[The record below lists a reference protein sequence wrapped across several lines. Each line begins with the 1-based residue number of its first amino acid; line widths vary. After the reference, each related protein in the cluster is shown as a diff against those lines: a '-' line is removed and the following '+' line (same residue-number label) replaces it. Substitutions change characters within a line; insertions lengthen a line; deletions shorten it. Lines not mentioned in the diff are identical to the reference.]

1 MNILPEGLTVN
12 SIAGPW
18 TNRDRVPLVTV
29 IRDYETQT
37 LTLSQVCALTIIA
50 CNLTEQKT
58 LLTSETQKKH
68 KDSDDFHTDKTINEY
83 EMQSCISLW
92 AL

>member
-37 LTLSQVCALTIIA
+37 LTLSQVCVLTIIA
-50 CNLTEQKT
+50 YNFKTET
-58 LLTSETQKKH
+58 LLTSETQKSIKIVMIFTRI
-68 KDSDDFHTDKTINEY
+68 KPSMNTKCNLVFVYGRFE
-83 EMQSCISLW
+83 
-92 AL
+92 

>member
-37 LTLSQVCALTIIA
+37 LTLSQVCVLTIIA
-50 CNLTEQKT
+50 YNLTEQKRC
-58 LLTSETQKKH
+58 LPQRRKK
-68 KDSDDFHTDKTINEY
+68 
-83 EMQSCISLW
+83 
-92 AL
+92 A

>member
-37 LTLSQVCALTIIA
+37 LTLSQVCVLTIIA
-50 CNLTEQKT
+50 YNFKAVLNVAY
-58 LLTSETQKKH
+58 LRDAKKH
-68 KDSDDFHTDKTINEY
+68 KDSDDFHTDKAINEY
-83 EMQSCISLW
+83 EMQSCVCLW